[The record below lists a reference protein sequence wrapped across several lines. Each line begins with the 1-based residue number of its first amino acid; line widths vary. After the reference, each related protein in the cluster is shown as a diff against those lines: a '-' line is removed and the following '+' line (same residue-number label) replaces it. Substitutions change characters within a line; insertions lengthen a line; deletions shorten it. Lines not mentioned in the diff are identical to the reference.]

1 MPDQTLVQ
9 SVQAV
14 PQPTPWPDANRR
26 LLLGQGAPVDP
37 LVRLSTFTDTE
48 FERFIWE
55 WVNGYLT
62 QRYVEVQARG
72 GAGDKGR
79 DVIGWLEDSTTQPRR
94 WDLYQCKQY
103 DSKLA
108 PSDFMVE
115 LGKLCYYTHKG
126 DYTVPQHYFIVTP
139 LGIGNSLQDLID
151 DPAAMKARLIEK
163 WDDWCKD
170 DITKKEAVPL
180 EGSLAKWVNEFNFS
194 VVGTVPPPTLI
205 EQHGKTKY
213 HLAVFGSA
221 FRPRPAIMAPPTSIA
236 DNELVYVQRA
246 FEAFADHLKT
256 PVASQKDFEVH
267 DYLKT
272 TFDHARECFYSAES
286 LKEFSRDNL
295 PDDKEYTNLC
305 NQMLQG
311 IRPTLNRLHTD
322 GYEKL
327 VDTTEKA
334 VSVSITS
341 NILTA
346 EMEPSDRVGICHQ
359 LANDG
364 AVRWVK
370 ERMKST

>member
-1 MPDQTLVQ
+1 MADQPLVQ

-14 PQPTPWPDANRR
+14 PQPTPWPDSNRR
-26 LLLGQGAPVDP
+26 LLLGQGAPIDP

-55 WVNGYLT
+55 WVNGYLA

-79 DVIGWLEDSTTQPRR
+79 DVIGWIDDSAAHPRR
-94 WDLYQCKQY
+94 WDLYQCKRY
-103 DSKLA
+103 ESKLT
-108 PSDFMVE
+108 PGDFMVE

-151 DPAAMKARLIEK
+151 DPAAMKAKLIEK
-163 WDDWCKD
+163 WDDWCKN

-180 EGSLAKWVNEFNFS
+180 QGSLAQWVNEFDFS
-194 VVGTVPPPTLI
+194 IVGTVPPPTLI
-205 EQHGKTKY
+205 EQHGDTKY
-213 HLAVFGSA
+213 HLAVFGSS
-221 FRPRPAIMAPPTSIA
+221 FKPRPAISAPPASVA

-246 FEAFADHLKT
+246 FEAFADRLKA
-256 PVASQKDFEVH
+256 PVASQKDFEAH

-311 IRPTLNRLHTD
+311 IRPTLNRVHTD

-341 NILTA
+341 NILIS

-370 ERMKST
+370 E